1 VPRSPA
7 RSETRA
13 PAVLSPCVCNSLR
26 MATRAVR
33 QLYDDALRPSGLRV
47 TQFSVLAALAR
58 MGEASVGELAESL
71 AIDQSTLTRGI
82 ALLERD
88 GFAERVP
95 HPDARVKSL
104 RLTARGRAA
113 LGRARPLWEKAQQ
126 IVLRE
131 LGPAGWS
138 AARRRLGRLLQVA
151 VERRAA
157 TRRTRRT
164 AGISPRRCAGPMG

>member
-1 VPRSPA
+1 MPRSPA
-7 RSETRA
+7 RSEARA

-26 MATRAVR
+26 MATRAVT

-58 MGEASVGELAESL
+58 VGEASVGELADSL

-88 GFAERVP
+88 GLAERVP
-95 HPDARVKSL
+95 HPDARVKQL

-113 LGRARPLWEKAQQ
+113 LERARPLWEKAQQ

-131 LGPAGWS
+131 LGPTGWS

-157 TRRTRRT
+157 TRRAQRT
-164 AGISPRRCAGPMG
+164 A